1 MNIANCKLLIL
12 EIVELSAVP
21 SIIIMVEK
29 YVIKPNPLPNLPNT
43 CCSIGALLKSIAKII
58 CRMNKIASVI
68 RIRLVAF
75 FEKKLIFVSKFG
87 NKYIAR
93 AKRSAIFGS
102 ISESKLYHGV
112 NINPTAADTHKI

>member
-1 MNIANCKLLIL
+1 
-12 EIVELSAVP
+12 
-21 SIIIMVEK
+21 
-29 YVIKPNPLPNLPNT
+29 
-43 CCSIGALLKSIAKII
+43 
-58 CRMNKIASVI
+58 
-68 RIRLVAF
+68 LVAF